1 MEAMKKK
8 MRLPERWF
16 LVFMISLSAL
26 ISGSAGAASLADQC
40 ANEFTKVSECLSFA
54 TGKAATPTKD
64 CCSAVS
70 EIRESKPVCL
80 CYFIQQTHNGSAQVK
95 SLGIQEAKLLQLPS
109 DCKLANASLSDCPK
123 LLNISASSPDY
134 SIFTSNSTSTA
145 PASTSTGTSSGA
157 KDDGS
162 NADKYAPSLAGTMAI
177 AVAIF
182 FSMLSQQG
190 LPPQA
195 GEGFFFG

>member
-1 MEAMKKK
+1 M
-8 MRLPERWF
+8 
-16 LVFMISLSAL
+16 
-26 ISGSAGAASLADQC
+26 
-40 ANEFTKVSECLSFA
+40 TLSFLWR
-54 TGKAATPTKD
+54 T
-64 CCSAVS
+64 
-70 EIRESKPVCL
+70 E
-80 CYFIQQTHNGSAQVK
+80 
-95 SLGIQEAKLLQLPS
+95 
-109 DCKLANASLSDCPK
+109 

-162 NADKYAPSLAGTMAI
+162 NADMYAPSLAGTMAI
-177 AVAIF
+177 AVAVF

-190 LPPQA
+190 LPPQG

>member
-1 MEAMKKK
+1 
-8 MRLPERWF
+8 MRQRAHQGVGVPGVR
-16 LVFMISLSAL
+16 
-26 ISGSAGAASLADQC
+26 D
-40 ANEFTKVSECLSFA
+40 
-54 TGKAATPTKD
+54 GKAATPTKD

-80 CYFIQQTHNGSAQVK
+80 CYFIQQAHNGSAEAK

-109 DCKLANASLSDCPK
+109 ACKMANASLSDCPSVSSLK
-123 LLNISASSPDY
+123 STFKQALIYGEPGSKSTFKAVTASHGELLNISASSPDY

-157 KDDGS
+157 KDDES
-162 NADKYAPSLAGTMAI
+162 NADMYAPSLAGTMAI

>member
-1 MEAMKKK
+1 M
-8 MRLPERWF
+8 
-16 LVFMISLSAL
+16 
-26 ISGSAGAASLADQC
+26 
-40 ANEFTKVSECLSFA
+40 TLSFLWR
-54 TGKAATPTKD
+54 T
-64 CCSAVS
+64 
-70 EIRESKPVCL
+70 E
-80 CYFIQQTHNGSAQVK
+80 
-95 SLGIQEAKLLQLPS
+95 
-109 DCKLANASLSDCPK
+109 

-177 AVAIF
+177 AVAVF